1 MLIIF
6 AFAQETGMR
15 SGGKKETQTRN
26 EASIARLN
34 TLPRQHLRSD
44 RSALGLS
51 WHWTCLTQPSKHD
64 LKTKFFLKLADRG
77 KVSVEVE
84 VVEVH
89 VMERRCRLFVAAS
102 MLVGI
107 LLMPA
112 LALAGDTAVAET
124 DSGTT
129 AWMLTSTALVL
140 LMIPGLAMF
149 YGGLV
154 RTKNVLGTMM
164 HSFAAMGIIG
174 VLWVVCGYCMS
185 FGENV
190 LGGWF
195 GWNWDYFLLQGIDT
209 SIINNIPEYAFA
221 MFQGKFAIITPAL
234 IAGAFAER
242 VRFKAYCIFIAL
254 WAVLVYNPLCHWVW
268 YSSGDDMGFLYRMGT
283 IDFAGGTVV
292 HISSG
297 ASALVLALY
306 LKSRRGHPK
315 TAMHPSNL
323 TMTLIGAG
331 LLWVGWFGFNAGS
344 AVSSDLKTAQALTV
358 TQTAAASGAVA
369 WMLIEMFH
377 QGKAT
382 SLGIASGILAGL
394 VAITPA
400 AGDVL
405 PYGALIL
412 GAVAACVCY
421 SAIQIKNRLGYD
433 DSLDVFGI
441 HGMGGITGALLLSFF
456 MRSSEVGALTQLGI
470 QFVAVLVAGIYAA
483 TITLVL
489 VVLLEKTIGLRADT
503 DEELA
508 GLDHSQHGERAY
520 AMLNAD

>member
-1 MLIIF
+1 MEVIV
-6 AFAQETGMR
+6 MKR
-15 SGGKKETQTRN
+15 RKE
-26 EASIARLN
+26 
-34 TLPRQHLRSD
+34 
-44 RSALGLS
+44 LS
-51 WHWTCLTQPSKHD
+51 
-64 LKTKFFLKLADRG
+64 
-77 KVSVEVE
+77 
-84 VVEVH
+84 
-89 VMERRCRLFVAAS
+89 
-102 MLVGI
+102 VGI
-107 LLMPA
+107 LIMLGVLLLPA
-112 LALAGDTAVAET
+112 LAYAEDILAAET

-140 LMIPGLAMF
+140 LMVPGLAMF

-174 VLWVVCGYCMS
+174 ILWVVCGYSMS
-185 FGENV
+185 FGPNV
-190 LGGWF
+190 MGGWF
-195 GWNWDYFLLQGIDT
+195 GWNWDYFFLKGIDT
-209 SIINNIPEYAFA
+209 SIINRIPEYVFA

-242 VRFKAYCIFIAL
+242 VRFKAYCLFIAL
-254 WAVLVYNPLCHWVW
+254 WALFVYNPLCHWVW
-268 YSSGDDMGFLYRMGT
+268 YSGADDMGFLYRMGT

-297 ASALVLALY
+297 ISALVLALF
-306 LKSRRGHPK
+306 LRPRRGHPK

-344 AVSSDLKTAQALTV
+344 AVASDLKTAQALTV
-358 TQTAAASGAVA
+358 TQIAAAAGAVT

-405 PYGALIL
+405 PYGAIAL
-412 GAVAACVCY
+412 GFLGACVCY
-421 SAIQIKNRLGYD
+421 SAIQIKNKLGYD

-441 HGMGGITGALLLSFF
+441 HGMGGITGALMLSFF
-456 MRSSEVGALTQLGI
+456 LRDASVSAFSQLGTQI
-470 QFVAVLVAGIYAA
+470 IAVLIAIAYAA
-483 TITLVL
+483 AVTIILA
-489 VVLLEKTIGLRADT
+489 VVLEKTVGLRADT
-503 DEELA
+503 EEELS

>member
-1 MLIIF
+1 M
-6 AFAQETGMR
+6 M
-15 SGGKKETQTRN
+15 K
-26 EASIARLN
+26 RL
-34 TLPRQHLRSD
+34 
-44 RSALGLS
+44 SAL
-51 WHWTCLTQPSKHD
+51 T
-64 LKTKFFLKLADRG
+64 
-77 KVSVEVE
+77 
-84 VVEVH
+84 VV
-89 VMERRCRLFVAAS
+89 L
-102 MLVGI
+102 I
-107 LLMPA
+107 LLGVVLMPG
-112 LALAGDTAVAET
+112 LALAEDISAAET

-174 VLWVVCGYCMS
+174 VLWVVCGYSMS
-185 FGENV
+185 FGSNV

-195 GWNWDYFLLQGIDT
+195 GWNWDYFFLKGIDT
-209 SIINNIPEYAFA
+209 SITNGIPEYVFA

-242 VRFKAYCIFIAL
+242 VRFKSYCIFIAL

-297 ASALVLALY
+297 VSALVLALF
-306 LKSRRGHPK
+306 LSPRRGHPR

-344 AVSSDLKTAQALTV
+344 AVSSDLRTAQALTV
-358 TQTAAASGAVA
+358 TQTAAAAGAVT

-405 PYGALIL
+405 PTGALAL
-412 GAVAACVCY
+412 GFLGACVCY
-421 SAIQIKNRLGYD
+421 SAIQVKNRLGYD

-456 MRSSEVGALTQLGI
+456 LRDGSVSALSQLGT
-470 QFVAVLVAGIYAA
+470 QFLAVLIAAAYAGAV
-483 TITLVL
+483 TIVL
-489 VVLLEKTIGLRADT
+489 VILLEKTVGLRADT
-503 DEELA
+503 DEELS